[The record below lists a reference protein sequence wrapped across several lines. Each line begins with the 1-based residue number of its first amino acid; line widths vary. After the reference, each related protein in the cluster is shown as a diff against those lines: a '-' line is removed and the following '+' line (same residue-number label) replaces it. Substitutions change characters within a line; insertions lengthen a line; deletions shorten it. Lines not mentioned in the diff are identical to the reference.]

1 MQVASLVFGILSIAG
16 MIIAFFPCFGS
27 LNWINI
33 PFAVIGLVISIIA
46 LVGVKEGEPKGNSIV
61 GLILCSTAIIFGIIR
76 LTMGGGVL

>member
-46 LVGVKEGEPKGNSIV
+46 LIKVNDGEPKGNSIV
-61 GLILCSTAIIFGIIR
+61 GLILCSAAIIFGIIR
-76 LTMGGGVL
+76 LTMG